1 MQDIEMVCHIC
12 DIKKDNEDLIFET
25 DFWGVLLSWNQRY
38 LGRCYIF
45 SKRHF
50 GAMSDMTTEESSDFF
65 EVVKKLEAAIKKTFG
80 AEMFNWSCLMNN
92 FYKKENPNPHIHWHV
107 KPRYRNKVVVAGKT
121 FEDKEFGHHYSRDD
135 DIVELE
141 DIRLAIVKE
150 IQKNL

>member
-1 MQDIEMVCHIC
+1 MECEVC
-12 DIKKDNEDLIFET
+12 DIKDGNKDLIFET
-25 DFWGVLLSWNQRY
+25 PFWGVLLSWNQRY
-38 LGRCYIF
+38 LVRCYIF

-50 GAMSDMTTEESSDFF
+50 GNMSEITTEETLDFL
-65 EVVKKLEAAIKKTFG
+65 EVVKRIEGAIKKTFG

-92 FYKKENPNPHIHWHV
+92 FYKKENHNPHVHWHV

-135 DIVELE
+135 NVVEPE
-141 DIRLAIVKE
+141 GVRLAIVKE